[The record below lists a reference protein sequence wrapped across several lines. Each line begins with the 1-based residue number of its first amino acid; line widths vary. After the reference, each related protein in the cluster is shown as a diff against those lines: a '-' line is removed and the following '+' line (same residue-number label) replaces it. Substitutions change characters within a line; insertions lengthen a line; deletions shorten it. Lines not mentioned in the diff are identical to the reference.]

1 MSDKPKTTSQN
12 SEPTI
17 PRIIPGPEITRSQNS
32 ADKPRNTNL
41 GQINSNSQKNK

>member
-1 MSDKPKTTSQN
+1 MSDKPKPTSQN

-17 PRIIPGPEITRSQNS
+17 PRIIPGPDITRSQNS

-41 GQINSNSQKNK
+41 SKINSHNQKNK